1 MIPSYQKF
9 YKTVLNIL
17 SDGNCHKMKDIVD
30 KSANIHDLT
39 EEDKNTTY
47 DKSKANVLY
56 SRVHWVL
63 TYLGK
68 AGLIERKDAGVFNI
82 TDEGK
87 KCLNKD
93 IDNNFLRQYQSF
105 IEFTTLSKKDVSTL
119 SDQNQVSDQ
128 TPEDRINEAFKE
140 LNEQLISELIV
151 RLKGIDSY
159 EFEKLVNELL
169 SRMGYGFPKTTS
181 KTNDGGID
189 GIIVNDKLGF
199 DAIFV
204 QAKKWDENSVGS
216 VEIDRF
222 AGAMD
227 KSEFS
232 STKGVFITT
241 STFSDSAKKAVN
253 DNKNKQI
260 ILIDGRKLAEYMIEY
275 NMGVSMQ
282 QEYIIKRIDNDF
294 FEEI

>member
-1 MIPSYQKF
+1 
-9 YKTVLNIL
+9 
-17 SDGNCHKMKDIVD
+17 
-30 KSANIHDLT
+30 
-39 EEDKNTTY
+39 
-47 DKSKANVLY
+47 
-56 SRVHWVL
+56 
-63 TYLGK
+63 
-68 AGLIERKDAGVFNI
+68 
-82 TDEGK
+82 
-87 KCLNKD
+87 
-93 IDNNFLRQYQSF
+93 
-105 IEFTTLSKKDVSTL
+105 
-119 SDQNQVSDQ
+119 
-128 TPEDRINEAFKE
+128 
-140 LNEQLISELIV
+140 
-151 RLKGIDSY
+151 
-159 EFEKLVNELL
+159 
-169 SRMGYGFPKTTS
+169 MGYGFPKTTS